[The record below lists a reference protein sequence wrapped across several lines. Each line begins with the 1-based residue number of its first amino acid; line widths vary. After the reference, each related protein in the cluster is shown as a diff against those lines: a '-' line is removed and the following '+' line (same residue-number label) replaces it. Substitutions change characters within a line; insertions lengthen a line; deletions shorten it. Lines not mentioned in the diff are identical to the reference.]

1 MKRAKIFASHF
12 LVAIGAISAFIG
24 AFSWLGSSS
33 YDLTKQIIA
42 SVCILFASSIYACF
56 QMRPSKSIKILI
68 NDAFPLT
75 VEFGDL
81 FEKKGVVV
89 IPMNDYFDTI
99 VDNKIIATNT
109 IHGMFIERL
118 FKGRASDLDNKIT
131 EALKYTTAEDVK
143 RALGKKKRYPLGT
156 CAVITEGENTYIL
169 TALSKFDDDN
179 HASIPLSEYGN
190 IINGVIKQVAT
201 IANNRPVYMPLLGS
215 GQGGIQKSAQK
226 ILSYTISQIEFC
238 PNISIPK
245 GLHIIIYNLDCNRV
259 NLDNIKSSW
268 ILNA

>member
-1 MKRAKIFASHF
+1 MRQVKIFLSHF

-24 AFSWLGSSS
+24 AFSWLGNSS
-33 YDLTKQIIA
+33 YNLREQIIA
-42 SVCILFASSIYACF
+42 GVGILFVSSMYALF
-56 QMRPSKSIKILI
+56 QMCPSKSIKICI
-68 NDAFPLT
+68 NDALPLII
-75 VEFGDL
+75 EFGDL

-118 FKGRASDLDNKIT
+118 FKGRVSDLNSKIT
-131 EALKYTTAEDVK
+131 KALKDTRAENVK
-143 RALGKKKRYPLGT
+143 RAQGKIKRYPLGT

-179 HASIPLSEYGN
+179 HASIPLQEYGN
-190 IINGVIKQVAT
+190 IINGVITQAAT

-245 GLHIIIYNLDCNRV
+245 GLHIIIYNLERSRV

-268 ILNA
+268 TLNA